1 MTEHLSSLNVLMEAW
16 QTPGESLVFG
26 LPKGPRIWSWMLAR
40 VDGSHRQWTD
50 TFSSRKWRQ
59 ETALLF
65 LSTSLYLCCLL
76 EGAAYLGRGTFPQC
90 TLSGNAY
97 KTYPAVC
104 LLVDSRPINLSGS
117 QDEPSYRATP
127 SPLPP
132 LWISCHHDAICH
144 VGMGFP

>member
-1 MTEHLSSLNVLMEAW
+1 MTEHLSSLNVLMKAW
-16 QTPGESLVFG
+16 QTPGEPLVFG

-59 ETALLF
+59 ETALLV
-65 LSTSLYLCCLL
+65 LCTSLYLCCLL
-76 EGAAYLGRGTFPQC
+76 EGAAYLGRGTYPQC

-104 LLVDSRPINLSGS
+104 LLVDSRPIYPAVKMNRHIMNTLPTPPAL
-117 QDEPSYRATP
+117 DFMPS
-127 SPLPP
+127 
-132 LWISCHHDAICH
+132 
-144 VGMGFP
+144 